1 MKDGKI
7 TLNRAVKCYEP
18 CRLSPEDDR
27 YGRSET
33 FYKKYGFHFEEVW
46 NLDGETAYFIL
57 IRLVQLRRVGGGGCP
72 GKFARGVGDKPWAPS
87 DADFKRWNT
96 QLDKMIRGFYLYCT
110 KFFLTEKEKKIVDK
124 AKKLFAENFEALW
137 Y

>member
-33 FYKKYGFHFEEVW
+33 FYKRYGFHFEEVW
-46 NLDGETAYFIL
+46 NLDGEAAYFIL
-57 IRLVQLRRVGGGGCP
+57 TRLVQLRKVGCGCP
-72 GKFARGVGDKPWAPS
+72 GSFARGTDETPWAAT

-96 QLDKMIRGFYLYCT
+96 QLDKMIRGFYLYCA
-110 KFFLTEKEKKIVDK
+110 KDFPTEKEKKIINK
-124 AKKLFAENFEALW
+124 ALKLFAEHFHGLW
-137 Y
+137 D

>member
-72 GKFARGVGDKPWAPS
+72 GKFARGVGDEPWAPS

>member
-33 FYKKYGFHFEEVW
+33 FYKRYGFHFEEVW
-46 NLDGETAYFIL
+46 NLDGEAARRRILFLQDLSSLGKLDAVVLVVLQEELMKLRGQQLMQILSVGTLSL
-57 IRLVQLRRVGGGGCP
+57 IR
-72 GKFARGVGDKPWAPS
+72 
-87 DADFKRWNT
+87 
-96 QLDKMIRGFYLYCT
+96 
-110 KFFLTEKEKKIVDK
+110 
-124 AKKLFAENFEALW
+124 
-137 Y
+137 

>member
-72 GKFARGVGDKPWAPS
+72 GKFARGVGYEPWAPS